1 MTPGAIRRVWITR
14 AEPGA
19 SRTAARLSA
28 LGLQPVVTPLLAIRP
43 ILVAEPDL
51 GEVAAI
57 AFTSRNGVA
66 AFAALSARRDRPVFA
81 VGEATAAAAREAGF
95 AEVRSAAGDLQALG
109 RLIRAETLSP
119 GAVIL
124 HPAAREPAG
133 DLAAAVGDA
142 AVVHPLAVYE
152 AVETGAA
159 APAAF
164 DAVLIHSPRA
174 ARALTAALT
183 DSTARACVAV
193 AMSPNAA
200 APLAARPFADVG
212 VADRPEEAALF
223 AALTAALGK
232 RRSRV

>member
-1 MTPGAIRRVWITR
+1 MNAGAIRRIWITR

-19 SRTAARLSA
+19 SRTAARLTA
-28 LGLQPVVTPLLAIRP
+28 LGLHPVVTPLLEIRP
-43 ILVAEPDL
+43 IPVAAPDL
-51 GEVAAI
+51 SEVAAI

-95 AEVRSAAGDLQALG
+95 VEVRSAAGDLDALA
-109 RLIRAETLSP
+109 RLIRSEGLSP

-124 HPAAREPAG
+124 HPAARQPAG

-142 AVVHPLAVYE
+142 ADVRSLAVYE

-159 APAAF
+159 APIAF
-164 DAVLIHSPRA
+164 DAVLVHSPRA
-174 ARALTAALT
+174 SLALTAALT
-183 DSTARACVAV
+183 DAAARASVAV
-193 AMSPNAA
+193 AISLNAA
-200 APLAARPFADVG
+200 APLAARPFSAVG
-212 VADRPEEAALF
+212 VADRPDEAALF
-223 AALTAALGK
+223 AALTVALGK